1 MSRILTLGEIQDDYV
16 RGICEH
22 IENPGYFS
30 TLTFPKSFWKPC
42 PGRKNKQYSEFVIG
56 LKLVRRT
63 VGRLYVLV
71 NDQCAGKPTRP
82 KNRNL
87 RIACIIE
94 GLKSRAHIHL
104 ITEEHHRLDEKT
116 LREIL
121 LQASPYT
128 SPNAIEV
135 IRIYDLKGLGEY
147 LVKEVNSN
155 DLAIPI
161 ELFGPRKSGGSHA

>member
-1 MSRILTLGEIQDDYV
+1 MSRILTLGEIQDDYA

-30 TLTFPKSFWKPC
+30 TLTFPRSFWKPC

-56 LKLVRRT
+56 LKLVRQT

-87 RIACIIE
+87 RIATIIE
-94 GLKSRAHIHL
+94 GLKSTSHIHMV
-104 ITEEHHRLDEKT
+104 TEDHHKLNKMI
-116 LREIL
+116 LRGIL
-121 LQASPYT
+121 LQASPFT
-128 SPNAIEV
+128 SPKAIKV
-135 IRIYDLKGLGEY
+135 KHIYDLQGLGEY
-147 LVKEVNSN
+147 LVKEVNP
-155 DLAIPI
+155 DALTIRI
-161 ELFGPRKSGGSHA
+161 ELFGPQKQGGKHD